1 MTAPLPFPPSR
12 ATPRIS
18 VAQLGVYMVAR
29 AGRRETII
37 KQQRRPKT
45 FRTNR
50 YEDASRALQR
60 ALAAGT
66 DGLRVL
72 AAERARLAA
81 QVGGTEHEIQNR
93 TLCIA
98 ALDAIAAAWDSLDFG
113 GFLPALGHPSP
124 PKLRIQE
131 VGISVRPELTL
142 HGRDDQGHPL
152 IGAIKLR
159 FSKTEPLPSDAAK
172 YIAAAVEW
180 HLEHV
185 AGVGVNVSPVHC
197 VVLDVFT
204 GAITRAPR
212 AKARR
217 RADIAAACREIALG
231 WDGL

>member
-1 MTAPLPFPPSR
+1 
-12 ATPRIS
+12 
-18 VAQLGVYMVAR
+18 MVAR

-45 FRTNR
+45 FRTVR

-60 ALAAGT
+60 ALASGT

-72 AAERARLAA
+72 AGERARLAA
-81 QVGGTEHEIQNR
+81 QAGGTEHEIQNR
-93 TLCIA
+93 SLCISAIDAFA
-98 ALDAIAAAWDSLDFG
+98 ALWPSLDFG

-124 PKLRIQE
+124 AKLRIHE
-131 VGISVRPELTL
+131 VGISVRPELIL
-142 HGRDDQGHPL
+142 HGVDDQGHPL

-159 FSKTEPLPSDAAK
+159 FSKTEPLPPDAAK

-185 AGVGVNVSPVHC
+185 AGVGVTVSPVHC

-231 WDGL
+231 WEGL